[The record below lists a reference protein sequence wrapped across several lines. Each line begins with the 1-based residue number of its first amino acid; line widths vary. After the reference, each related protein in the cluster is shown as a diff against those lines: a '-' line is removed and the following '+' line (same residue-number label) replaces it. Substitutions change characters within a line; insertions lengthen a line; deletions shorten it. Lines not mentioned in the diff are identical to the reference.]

1 MLSLLSMLSAVVIE
15 EDVQHAQRL
24 AALLEDTWQV
34 DVLQTATDSCAGLSL
49 CGELRPDA
57 VFLDIDLL
65 GRNGDSLGDLT
76 RLAQPPRLVL
86 TARDADR
93 AIDAFR
99 FDAFDFLQKPLDPM
113 RVAETVDRLVDFL
126 RPLRCDPVLAPA
138 MRARPVTGTDEVFTD
153 TINELMPVP
162 GADRDHIRLL
172 ARREIVAVLRRGRR
186 TWIHTVLEEFATYY
200 PLAQVLRWLRGD
212 PFIQIGRHA
221 IINLRA
227 VRRVKRCGDRAYRV
241 QLQDRVGTEI
251 TASRSGAVRLVGIL
265 KSQFR
270 TKWQLDNGHAQATSE
285 IMPVGIASTA
295 TGTKK
300 DRLDETWG
308 LF

>member
-1 MLSLLSMLSAVVIE
+1 MLNAVVIE
-15 EDVQHAQRL
+15 EDVQHAQHL

-34 DVLQTATDSCAGLSL
+34 DVLRTATDNCAGLSL

-57 VFLDIDLL
+57 VFLDVDVLR
-65 GRNGDSLGDLT
+65 RNGDRLGELT
-76 RLAQPPRLVL
+76 QNAQPPRLVF
-86 TARDADR
+86 TARDPDR

-99 FDAFDFLQKPLDPM
+99 FGAFDFLQKPLDPM
-113 RVAETVDRLVDFL
+113 RVAETVDRLADFL
-126 RPLRCDPVLAPA
+126 RPFRCGPVLDPA
-138 MRARPVTGTDEVFTD
+138 MRARPVTGINEGFTD

-162 GADRDHIRLL
+162 GSDRDHIRLL

-200 PLAQVLRWLRGD
+200 PLAHVLGWLRGD

-227 VRRVKRCGDRAYRV
+227 LRRVKRCDDRVYRV

-265 KSQFR
+265 KSRFW
-270 TKWQLDNGHAQATSE
+270 TKWQLDDGNAQNAGE

-295 TGTKK
+295 NGTKESE
-300 DRLDETWG
+300 LDETWR

>member
-15 EDVQHAQRL
+15 EDVQHAQHL
-24 AALLEDTWQV
+24 GALLEDTWQV
-34 DVLQTATDSCAGLSL
+34 DVLRTATDGCAGLSL

-57 VFLDIDLL
+57 VFLDIDVLK
-65 GRNGDSLGDLT
+65 RNGDSLGELT
-76 RLAQPPRLVL
+76 RIAQPPRLVL

-113 RVAETVDRLVDFL
+113 HVADTVDRLVDFL
-126 RPLRCDPVLAPA
+126 RPLRRDPVLDMA
-138 MRARPVTGTDEVFTD
+138 MRARPVAGINEGVTD

-212 PFIQIGRHA
+212 TFIQIGRHA
-221 IINLRA
+221 IVNLRA
-227 VRRVKRCGDRAYRV
+227 LRRIKRCGDRVYRV

-265 KSQFR
+265 KSRFW
-270 TKWQLDNGHAQATSE
+270 TKWQLDNGDAPATGE

-300 DRLDETWG
+300 GELDETWR

>member
-1 MLSLLSMLSAVVIE
+1 MLSAVVIE
-15 EDVQHAQRL
+15 EDAQHAQHL

-34 DVLQTATDSCAGLSL
+34 DVLRTATDSCAGLSL
-49 CGELRPDA
+49 CGELRPDV
-57 VFLDIDLL
+57 VFLDIDVPR
-65 GRNGDSLGDLT
+65 RNGGTLGELT
-76 RLAQPPRLVL
+76 QIAQPPRLVF

-93 AIDAFR
+93 AVDAFR

-113 RVAETVDRLVDFL
+113 RVAETVDRLADYL

-138 MRARPVTGTDEVFTD
+138 MRARPVTGINEGFTD
-153 TINELMPVP
+153 TINELMPVT
-162 GADRDHIRLL
+162 GADRDQIRLL

-212 PFIQIGRHA
+212 QFIQIGRHA
-221 IINLRA
+221 IINLHA
-227 VRRVKRCGDRAYRV
+227 LRRIKRCGDRVYRV
-241 QLQDRVGTEI
+241 QLQDRLGTEI

-265 KSQFR
+265 KSQLWR
-270 TKWQLDNGHAQATSE
+270 KWLLDNGNAQATGK
-285 IMPVGIASTA
+285 IMPVGIASMA

-300 DRLDETWG
+300 GELDETWR